1 MAVKLINGK
10 TRQRGQGMTEYI
22 VIVAL
27 IGIAAIAVVSMFGGT
42 ARNQIAGMAKELSG
56 QSASAQIDQATTAA
70 NDAAKDAN
78 STKGLDKYNNK

>member
-10 TRQRGQGMTEYI
+10 THQRGQGMTEYI

-27 IGIAAIAVVSMFGGT
+27 IGIAAISVVSLFGGA

-56 QSASAQIDQATTAA
+56 QSAAAQIGQATTAA
-70 NDAAKDAN
+70 NDAALDAKD
-78 STKGLDKYNNK
+78 TKGLDKYNNK